1 VPLAPSQH
9 VLPVDAPSKTPIYV
23 GVGAVVVALIIAIVV
38 MSGGGSDDSGSK
50 SAGTN
55 TSSASSATTG
65 TNPATAPAS
74 ATQKPVEDK
83 TIASLPKLRSAPP
96 QIDPAARLGDT
107 DVEAANGIR
116 ASLMAAGLNLRGVV
130 VGVYKVTGTD
140 QSLLVIDV
148 DGAQASSLNSA
159 MSNQNDQK
167 KFAQAIV
174 GAPAIKTAKIGR
186 LALNITNKDAQ
197 GTIVLGMTMT
207 MATLD
212 SMAKGTLSDA
222 DAQKQVL
229 IKAARK

>member
-1 VPLAPSQH
+1 M
-9 VLPVDAPSKTPIYV
+9 
-23 GVGAVVVALIIAIVV
+23 ALIIAVVV
-38 MSGGGSDDSGSK
+38 MGGGGGDSKTSGSNDSGSNSGGG
-50 SAGTN
+50 
-55 TSSASSATTG
+55 SSATTG
-65 TNPATAPAS
+65 KTPTSPAAS

-83 TIASLPKLRSAPP
+83 TIAALPKLRSTPP
-96 QIDPAARLGDT
+96 QLAPAARIGDADT
-107 DVEAANGIR
+107 AAADGIR
-116 ASLMAAGLNLRGVV
+116 ISLTAAGLNLRGVV
-130 VGVYKVTGTD
+130 VGVFKVTGTD

-174 GAPAIKTAKIGR
+174 SAPAVKAAKIGR
-186 LALNITNKDAQ
+186 LALNITQKDAQ

-222 DAQKQVL
+222 EAQKQVL
-229 IKAARK
+229 IKATRKER